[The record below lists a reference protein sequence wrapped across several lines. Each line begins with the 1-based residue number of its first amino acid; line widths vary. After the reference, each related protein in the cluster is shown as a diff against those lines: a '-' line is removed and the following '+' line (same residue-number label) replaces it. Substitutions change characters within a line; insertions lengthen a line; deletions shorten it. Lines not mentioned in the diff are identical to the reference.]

1 MRNYIA
7 FVILLILVQLTSLTV
22 AVQGAER
29 YAASSCLAQ
38 GQWVKIRVDETGIY
52 QLTYDQLREYG
63 FSDPSRVAVFGYG
76 GAMLSEDFSQ
86 PYVDDL
92 PQVPVLHT
100 GNKLL
105 FYGQGVLSWTVSS
118 SRFARTRNPYSM
130 YGYYFLTQ
138 LTETPVS
145 PEVEASSSS
154 AASLT
159 VNTFHDRVLHE
170 QELVSPGRMGR
181 NFYGEDFLYQSWR
194 EFSFDMPGI
203 TTTPVTAE
211 VVFLAKSTSSASTV
225 SVQING
231 GEIKDASIAPILDSD
246 GQIYKCGVEAK
257 IQYSFVRNEQDPDI
271 VRVLFD
277 GNGASAAYLD
287 YILLNM
293 ERELRLYD
301 GYVAFRHRSAATSRL
316 RYEIGDG
323 GVASPRVW
331 DVTTP
336 YAPREIAAEH
346 ADGVISFVPQQ
357 TALRE
362 YVAFDPAASFP
373 SPQFEG
379 TVANQNLHALPQV
392 DFVIVAPSLFRDE
405 AVRLGEFH
413 LAHDSLTYQVVQPTH
428 IYNEFSSG
436 TPDATAIRRFMKM
449 FYDRA
454 AGDESQRPRYL
465 LLFGDG
471 SYDNRRVTQEW
482 ASYASYPFL
491 LTFQGDESIDEKYN
505 FVSDDYFGFLHD
517 DEGADLYRATLDLGI
532 GRFPVRTK
540 AEASAMVDK
549 LIAYATNTD
558 YGYWKNDICLV
569 ADDGNSG
576 VHMSQSEELAKILET
591 KNPEFFLHKLY
602 IDAYNRV
609 SAATGATYPDAK
621 SQMLNLLKRDGLL
634 VINYVGHGSTKGW
647 TAEKILEW
655 SDISNMYVS
664 RLPLWI
670 TATCDFSRFDDRSN
684 SGGEELFLNTQG
696 GGIALISTTR
706 VVYIHANG
714 YINKAIVEHL
724 FDREADGHI
733 VRLGDVVRRGKNS
746 VDSNADDVL
755 MNKLNYILL
764 GDPALRLNAPSY
776 KMAVTAINDTLL
788 SEVEADSLRLEARSW
803 VTVKGEVQTAAN
815 TRITDFDGLIYP
827 RLYDSEREVVTGGNG
842 NDNGEIIPYTFY
854 TRDNLLY
861 TGRDSVRDG
870 EFEFTF
876 KMPKELNYSNEPGLF
891 NLYACD
897 AAGREAQGVNS
908 HFVIG
913 GMDNDVDA
921 DYDGPQIHY
930 MYLNSSDFVE
940 GDKVNETPLFV
951 ARVEDASGINISGIG
966 LGHDMTVCV
975 DDDPKQEYVVN
986 AYFEPAAGAFG
997 LGDVY
1002 YELPTLTDGK
1012 HSLRFTVWDTEGN
1025 SSSRTLQ
1032 FAVQQGLK
1040 PQIYSLYPEKSPVSD
1055 VARFYLRHDRPGMLM
1070 TIKLSIF
1077 DWSGREVWNVEQ
1089 TAMSDMWV
1097 SSPIVWD
1104 LTDNAGRRVRDGVY
1118 LYRAII
1124 SVNGSSEATKT
1135 QKIIVTPQ

>member
-1 MRNYIA
+1 MRKYILFA
-7 FVILLILVQLTSLTV
+7 IFLILW
-22 AVQGAER
+22 QGVSAQASER
-29 YAASSCLAQ
+29 YAASSRLAA
-38 GQWVKIRVDETGIY
+38 GQWVKIRVDDTGIY

-100 GNKLL
+100 GSKLL
-105 FYGQGVLSWTVSS
+105 FYAQGVLSWNVSNN
-118 SRFARTRNPYSM
+118 RFVRTRNPYSM

-138 LTETPVS
+138 LAEAPAS
-145 PEVEASSSS
+145 PEVVAS
-154 AASLT
+154 AAASEAQLT
-159 VNTFHDRVLHE
+159 VSTFHDRVLHE
-170 QELVSPGRMGR
+170 QELASPGRMGR

-194 EFSFDMPGI
+194 EFSFDLPGI
-203 TTTPVTAE
+203 TSTPVTAE

-231 GEIKDASIAPILDSD
+231 GEIKDASISPILDSD
-246 GQIYKCGVEAK
+246 GQNYKCGVEAK
-257 IQYSFVRNEQDPDI
+257 IETSFVRNDADPDV
-271 VRVLFD
+271 VRILFD

-301 GYVAFRHRSAATSRL
+301 GYVAFRHRSSATSRL

-323 GVASPRVW
+323 GVSSPCVW
-331 DVTTP
+331 DVTTG
-336 YAPREIAAEH
+336 YAPQEIAAEH
-346 ADGVISFVPQQ
+346 AGGVISFVPRQ
-357 TALRE
+357 TGLRE
-362 YVAFDPAASFP
+362 YVVFDPVATFP
-373 SPQFEG
+373 SPSWVG
-379 TVANQNLHALPQV
+379 TVSNQNLHALAAT
-392 DFVIVAPSLFRDE
+392 DFVIVAPPLFRDE

-413 LAHDSLTYQVVQPTH
+413 LAQDSLTYQVVQPAH

-465 LLFGDG
+465 LLLGDG

-482 ASYASYPFL
+482 ASYDRSGYL
-491 LTFQGDESIDEKYN
+491 LTFQSDESIDERNNY
-505 FVSDDYFGFLHD
+505 VTDDYFGFLHD
-517 DEGADLYRATLDLGI
+517 DEGADLSRATLDLGI

-576 VHMSQSEELAKILET
+576 THMSQSEDLAEILET
-591 KNPEFFLHKLY
+591 KNPEFLVHKLY

-621 SQMLNLLKRDGLL
+621 EQMLNLLKRDGLL

-670 TATCDFSRFDDRSN
+670 TATCDFSRFDDRPN

-724 FDREADGHI
+724 FDRDDDGRV

-746 VDSNADDVL
+746 VASNANDVL

-776 KMAVTAINDTLL
+776 KMEVTAINDTLL
-788 SEVEADSLRLEARSW
+788 SEVEADSLLLRARSW
-803 VTVKGEVQTAAN
+803 VTVKGEVRSADDQKLP
-815 TRITDFDGLIYP
+815 DFDGLVYP

-842 NDNGEIIPYTFY
+842 NDNGEVTPYTFF
-854 TRDNLLY
+854 TRDNMLY
-861 TGRDSVRDG
+861 TGRDSVRGG

-897 AAGREAQGVNS
+897 SRGRQAQGMNS
-908 HFVIG
+908 HFMVG
-913 GMDNDVDA
+913 GMDNDTEA
-921 DYDGPQIHY
+921 DDEGPTIHS
-930 MYLNSSDFVE
+930 MYLNTSDFEE

-951 ARVEDASGINISGIG
+951 ARVEDPSGINISGIG
-966 LGHDMTVCV
+966 LGHDMTLCV
-975 DDDPKQEYVVN
+975 DDDPAQEYVIN
-986 AYFEPAAGAFG
+986 SYFQPEAGAFG

-1002 YELPTLTDGK
+1002 YELPMLADGK

-1032 FAVQQGLK
+1032 FAVQKGLK

-1055 VARFYLRHDRPGMLM
+1055 VARFYLRHDRPDMLM

-1077 DWSGREVWNVEQ
+1077 DWSGREVWSTEQ
-1089 TAMSDMWV
+1089 TAMSTMWV
-1097 SSPIVWD
+1097 SSPIEWN
-1104 LTDNAGRRVRDGVY
+1104 LTDKAGRRVRDGIY